1 MLPTDIAAVLDPI
14 VSTFNHLGIAYYI
27 CGSAASSTHGLARSS
42 LDVDMV
48 ADLAPGHVDEFVAAL
63 RNAYYLEPKTIA
75 DAIERKSCFNLIHLA
90 LSFKVDVFCVKNRSY
105 DRGVL
110 VRTEKAQ
117 LDESNPA
124 AEYNIASAED
134 IVLAKLE
141 WYRLGD
147 EVSELQW
154 RDIIGVLKVQE
165 KNVDL
170 AYLTY
175 WADQLHVADLLEK
188 AWREATA

>member
-1 MLPTDIAAVLDPI
+1 MLPTDIATVIDPI
-14 VSTFNHLGIAYYI
+14 VSTFNRLGVAYYI
-27 CGSAASSTHGLARSS
+27 CGSAASSAQGLARSS

-48 ADLAPGHVDEFVAAL
+48 ADLALRHVDEFVAAL
-63 RNAYYLEPKTIA
+63 RNEYYLEPKTIV
-75 DAIERKSCFNLIHLA
+75 DAIARKSCFNLIHLA
-90 LSFKVDVFCVKNRSY
+90 KSFKVDVFCVKNRSY

-110 VRTEKAQ
+110 GRTEKAQ

-124 AEYNIASAED
+124 ASYNIASAED
-134 IVLAKLE
+134 VVLAKLE

-154 RDIIGVLKVQE
+154 RDIIGVLKVQG
-165 KNVDL
+165 KKVNVD
-170 AYLTY
+170 YLRH
-175 WADQLHVADLLEK
+175 WADQLQVADLLEK